1 MESKI
6 CIVCGKVFYKKLTTS
21 KKVWFGSKY
30 CSHSCQHI
38 GITKN
43 DRNRICLVCKKHFLC
58 APSNLNAKFCSRECM
73 GKGVDYTK
81 RPQYIP
87 EAHDGSLIK
96 CACGCG
102 TSIPMYDRKFRRRK
116 YVVGH
121 TMIGKKII
129 RKQITI
135 DRHRETMMKNG
146 KLRGKG
152 HWNWRGGIT
161 DEIRLLRHTPQYNNW
176 RFAVYKRDK
185 YHCIYCNK
193 HCHEKDI
200 VAHHIEDFKSN
211 IKLRYDIGNGVTLCR
226 KCHLNL
232 HRNSIQL
239 QVTLF

>member
-21 KKVWFGSKY
+21 KKGWLGSKY

-38 GITKN
+38 GIT
-43 DRNRICLVCKKHFLC
+43 
-58 APSNLNAKFCSRECM
+58 
-73 GKGVDYTK
+73 
-81 RPQYIP
+81 
-87 EAHDGSLIK
+87 
-96 CACGCG
+96 
-102 TSIPMYDRKFRRRK
+102 
-116 YVVGH
+116 
-121 TMIGKKII
+121 
-129 RKQITI
+129 
-135 DRHRETMMKNG
+135 KNG